1 MSGMMANAVTQVL
14 TTVNAPYGA
23 AVSAHQLAA
32 MIVDL
37 KSAIDCNAP
46 VFAFFSE
53 VPLNVQEQLMAAMG
67 VDASQASQVADKN
80 SELSS
85 SEERRVGK
93 ECVSTCSTG
102 CWPYHKTK
110 KKHKK

>member
-1 MSGMMANAVTQVL
+1 MKQRSKPDRVMSGMMANAVTQVL

-53 VPLNVQEQLMAAMG
+53 VPLNVQEQFMAAMG
-67 VDASQASQVADKN
+67 VDASHSSQVADKIR
-80 SELSS
+80 
-85 SEERRVGK
+85 SEEHTT
-93 ECVSTCSTG
+93 ELQS
-102 CWPYHKTK
+102 
-110 KKHKK
+110 